1 MSHCEA
7 CVLVIFFLT
16 LLFSLPSTS
25 TLNLCFSAEKKGSL
39 VYSDAVPPFSVLALL
54 ALFPEFVLFGC
65 GAALD

>member
-7 CVLVIFFLT
+7 CVLVIFFSDSVIQSALDFYLKP
-16 LLFSLPSTS
+16 LLQRRK
-25 TLNLCFSAEKKGSL
+25 NGSL
-39 VYSDAVPPFSVLALL
+39 VYFDAVPPFSVLALL